1 MSLSYTLAPCLRLL
15 AFAALLAPTAQAES
29 LLDIYRQAQ
38 NNDHSFKAAQAAY
51 AATREN
57 KNLGR
62 AGLLPSI
69 NASASWSDTTT
80 DSDNAFL
87 EQDAVTTSY
96 GVSLEQSLLDV
107 SAWKNYQQ
115 GSRVAKAA
123 QAQLGTATQSLI
135 IRTATAYFDALEAV
149 DNYKTAIA
157 EEKALASQ
165 LDQVKQR
172 YEVGL
177 TAITEVHEA
186 QAAYDS
192 VLAVRLQAE
201 GELGIRFDALEVLTG
216 RPYSQLAPL
225 REGFK
230 AQEPQPAARESWVET
245 AQANNYALKAA
256 RFSAEAARFNAQAQ
270 KAAHLPTI
278 TASASYSDSEIDGES
293 FSANGPVNT
302 VFERESQEVSISLR
316 LPIFNGG
323 SVSARR
329 RQAYQEYIEQEENYK
344 QTKRSIT
351 QDARARHL
359 SVMTS
364 AATVRA
370 RAQAIVSNQSAL
382 DATQAGYDVGTRD
395 FVDVLNAQ
403 RNLYRAQRDYFTAVY
418 DHVLNELRLQET
430 AGTLDEE
437 DVAALDRQLQQ
448 DAQVSRFLNIEGN
461 SD

>member
-1 MSLSYTLAPCLRLL
+1 MFS
-15 AFAALLAPTAQAES
+15 
-29 LLDIYRQAQ
+29 
-38 NNDHSFKAAQAAY
+38 
-51 AATREN
+51 
-57 KNLGR
+57 
-62 AGLLPSI
+62 
-69 NASASWSDTTT
+69 
-80 DSDNAFL
+80 
-87 EQDAVTTSY
+87 EQDAVTTRY
-96 GVSLEQSLLDV
+96 GVSLEQPLLDV

-115 GSRVAKAA
+115 GSRVARAA

-225 REGFK
+225 HESFK
-230 AQEPQPAARESWVET
+230 AQEPQPAARESWVER

-256 RFSAEAARFNAQAQ
+256 KFSAEAAHYNAQAQ

-278 TASASYSDSEIDGES
+278 TASASYTDSETDGEN
-293 FSANGPVNT
+293 FNPETGNIENT
-302 VFERESQEVSISLR
+302 LFESESHEVSISLR
-316 LPIFNGG
+316 VPLFNGG

-329 RQAYQEYIEQEENYK
+329 RQAYQEYIEQKENYN
-344 QTKRSIT
+344 QTKRNIT

-359 SVMTS
+359 SVVTS

-418 DHVLNELRLQET
+418 DHILNELRLQET

-437 DVAALDRQLQQ
+437 DVVALDQQLQQ
-448 DAQVSRFLNIEGN
+448 NAQVSRFLNH
-461 SD
+461 